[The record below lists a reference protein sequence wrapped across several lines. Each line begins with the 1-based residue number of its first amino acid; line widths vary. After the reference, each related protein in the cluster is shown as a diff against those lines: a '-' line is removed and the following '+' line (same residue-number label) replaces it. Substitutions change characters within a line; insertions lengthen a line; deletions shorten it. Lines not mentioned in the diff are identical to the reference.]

1 MGRSIFMGRD
11 IRMRKKIVIP
21 TLIVLVAQLAALGAR
36 AAGTENLGIRV
47 LPTPGKVT
55 VDGKID
61 DWDLSGGIFCC
72 RNTEREREHY
82 ACWIHIMY
90 DADGLHV
97 LARWVDRTPMN
108 NPVRAPGNNGWRGD
122 CLQVRFI
129 MAPATPQERTSH
141 VTAWY
146 ARKSKKSMMDIT
158 YGRRFNEGVVPRAQE
173 EGARQA
179 FLKHADG
186 KGYDQE
192 IALPWKLL
200 TKDGAPLKAG
210 DKFVATVQPNFSAGF
225 GGRRTVLVL
234 DVVSPNA
241 FVQAGAMHTAH
252 DAWGGALLEAKGNLE
267 PWPVRLAGG
276 LMFTVEMKDG
286 VPVVDW
292 DAPLAG
298 EDITPVIKPPY
309 VERVVRLAVQSQPIT
324 GVSITGDTP
333 GRTNYTAVCKP
344 DQQAAI
350 VAPPHVM
357 IDGKRYEFLRWQVDG
372 DDRPDAVLKAEMTMR
387 ADRSAT
393 AVYEVQQ
400 LRLSVQSTPTM
411 GVVIT
416 GDNRGVTNYSVLCT
430 SRQQI
435 EVKAPDSVEVDGEQ
449 YSFVRWIVNEKERPD
464 GLTRIQIT
472 MDTDYTATAVYR
484 ARGGPAS
491 AEGPAPDGAAEPAV
505 QGVPNA
511 AQAPPVRVGVR
522 RMTFIACAFVLVVAL
537 GLVAWLISSGGR
549 RS

>member
-1 MGRSIFMGRD
+1 MGRCVFIGRD
-11 IRMRKKIVIP
+11 NCMRTRIIIP
-21 TLIVLVAQLAALGAR
+21 TLICLAAQLAALDVR
-36 AAGTENLGIRV
+36 AGGTQNLGMRV

-72 RNTEREREHY
+72 RNIEREREHY
-82 ACWIHIMY
+82 GCWVHMMY
-90 DADGLHV
+90 DADSLHV

-108 NPVRAPGNNGWRGD
+108 NPIRAPSNYGWRGD

-146 ARKSKKSMMDIT
+146 ARKSKKSMMDIA
-158 YGRRFNEGVVPRAQE
+158 YGRRFNEGFVPRALEQ
-173 EGARQA
+173 GARQA

-186 KGYDQE
+186 QGYDQE

-210 DKFVATVQPNFSAGF
+210 DKFVTTVQPNFSAGF
-225 GGRRTVLVL
+225 GGRRTVLVV

-241 FVQAGAMHTAH
+241 FVQPGQMHSTH
-252 DAWGGALLEAKGNLE
+252 DAWGGALLEPKGNLE

-298 EDITPVIKPPY
+298 EDITPVIMPPH

-324 GVSITGDTP
+324 GVSITGDKP

-344 DQQAAI
+344 DQAAAI
-350 VAPPHVM
+350 VARPHVM
-357 IDGKRYEFLRWQVDG
+357 IDGKRYDFLRWQVDG
-372 DDRPDAVLKAEMTMR
+372 DERPDAVLKAEITMNMDR
-387 ADRSAT
+387 AAT
-393 AVYEVQQ
+393 AVYEIQQ
-400 LRLSVQSTPTM
+400 LRLNVQSTPIM

-416 GDNRGVTNYSVLCT
+416 GDNRGVTNYSVLCE

-435 EVKAPDSVEVDGEQ
+435 TLTASDSVEVDGQQ
-449 YSFVRWIVNEKERPD
+449 YSFVHWIVNEKERPD

-472 MDTDYTATAVYR
+472 MDADYTATAVYR
-484 ARGGPAS
+484 ARGGLAS
-491 AEGPAPDGAAEPAV
+491 AEGPAPDEAAEPAV

-511 AQAPPVRVGVR
+511 PQARRVAIGIP
-522 RMTFIACAFVLVVAL
+522 FIVCAFVLVVAL
-537 GLVAWLISSGGR
+537 GLAAWVISAGGR